1 MLVRLVLFIVFT
13 PLPAFLILR
22 ETQRSFVKYRRWLSI
37 NSIYTPAYKYKTG
50 AYMCFKKPRG
60 YIMEHETSTAKW
72 SRKGK
77 KDHALMHKIWLI
89 EHDRTRRRPVNEN
102 RFEVWLQQRIW
113 GAFFPFWSQSGL
125 HWKTDYSLKY
135 SEYMT
140 QC

>member
-60 YIMEHETSTAKW
+60 YIME
-72 SRKGK
+72 KGSQSMK
-77 KDHALMHKIWLI
+77 H
-89 EHDRTRRRPVNEN
+89 
-102 RFEVWLQQRIW
+102 QQRNEDVREKKIT
-113 GAFFPFWSQSGL
+113 L
-125 HWKTDYSLKY
+125 
-135 SEYMT
+135 
-140 QC
+140 